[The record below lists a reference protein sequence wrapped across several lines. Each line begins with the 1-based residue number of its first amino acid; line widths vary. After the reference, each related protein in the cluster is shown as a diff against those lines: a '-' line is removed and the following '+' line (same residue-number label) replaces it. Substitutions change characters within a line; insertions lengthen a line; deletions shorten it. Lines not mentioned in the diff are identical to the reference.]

1 MPVDEHGT
9 RAEVIMDGGS
19 IVNRLNPARL
29 TEQYFNGALDE
40 AWRRVKYM
48 KDNGV
53 PVNEI
58 YDFLLKLYWI
68 LSPKFHA
75 IVQEK
80 GNPKEHVDNV
90 YKDGVYIWLPTDNP
104 VDYIEVRRMLDEHC
118 PPHEGK
124 IQYKLAD
131 GIVIVPER
139 NVLIADQYFIFLEK
153 IGDDYSSVASPAVQP
168 QGVPGKL
175 TRADKWSSSGRPQA
189 IRGVGETEMR
199 LLNTLT
205 DPQIASDLLDVAN
218 SPTTHRYVCRR
229 LLTDNT
235 PTYIDDIL
243 PRDVIPRGNNRITQQ
258 VENSL
263 LAGGFGY
270 EAKPTREDM

>member
-40 AWRRVKYM
+40 AWRRVKM
-48 KDNGV
+48 MREQGV
-53 PVNEI
+53 SDDEI
-58 YDFLLKLYWI
+58 FNFLLKLYWI
-68 LSPKFHA
+68 LSPRFHD
-75 IVQEK
+75 IVKEK
-80 GNPKEHVDNV
+80 GKVKTHVDEV
-90 YKDGVYIWLPTDNP
+90 YKNGLYVWLPTDNP

-118 PPHEGK
+118 PPHIGK

-131 GIVIVPER
+131 GTVIVPER
-139 NVLIADQYFIFLEK
+139 DVLIADQYFIFLEK

-175 TRADKWSSSGRPQA
+175 TSGDKWSSAGRPQA

-205 DPQIASDLLDVAN
+205 DPQIASELLDVAN

-229 LLTDNT
+229 LLTDDK
-235 PTYIDDIL
+235 PTNIEDIL
-243 PRDVIPRGNNRITQQ
+243 PRDIIPRGNNRITQQ

-270 EAKPTREDM
+270 EAKPTREDQ